1 MVGDCVF
8 GCQPSLYIQ
17 WKSSITGYWYTYVHW
32 CVCGFDARTKNLRV
46 SKWYL
51 DSIIVCIGLLSTL
64 PDIYWLLFTY
74 LGQVESGFQTV
85 FISICRGS
93 HSAMST
99 DAPSVHRRFSDFEG
113 FDKGH
118 PIYIYV
124 YVCIYI
130 YYGSLWH
137 IPTFWAHSQG
147 LLSFVRCF
155 NGVLL
160 QHVRPRGRQ
169 PRIASA
175 RSSSSAG
182 AAYAMGQSWRNS
194 WNFLGELWLIIVD
207 RWLTTW
213 WSWWFIPLSN

>member
-1 MVGDCVF
+1 MVDDCVF

-118 PIYIYV
+118 PIYIYI
-124 YVCIYI
+124 CICMYI
-130 YYGSLWH
+130 YTMDNYGIFPLFGH
-137 IPTFWAHSQG
+137 TLKAYCH
-147 LLSFVRCF
+147 LFVASMGFCF
-155 NGVLL
+155 NLWGLAADSHELHPQEALQVL
-160 QHVRPRGRQ
+160 VRPMQWGK
-169 PRIASA
+169 
-175 RSSSSAG
+175 AG
-182 AAYAMGQSWRNS
+182 GTHGISWVNY
-194 WNFLGELWLIIVD
+194 G
-207 RWLTTW
+207 
-213 WSWWFIPLSN
+213 WS

>member
-1 MVGDCVF
+1 MVDDCVF

-118 PIYIYV
+118 PIYIYMYMYV
-124 YVCIYI
+124 YIYI
-130 YYGSLWH
+130 LWIIMAYSH
-137 IPTFWAHSQG
+137 FLGT
-147 LLSFVRCF
+147 LSRLIVICS
-155 NGVLL
+155 LL
-160 QHVRPRGRQ
+160 QWGSASTCEASRPTATNCIRKKLFKRWCGLCN
-169 PRIASA
+169 
-175 RSSSSAG
+175 G
-182 AAYAMGQSWRNS
+182 AKLEELME
-194 WNFLGELWLIIVD
+194 FLGWTMVD
-207 RWLTTW
+207 HSGSMVNYLVILVVYPT
-213 WSWWFIPLSN
+213 